1 MQNINYIILGCN
13 FQLILFAVAACGS
26 VYCTACSV
34 FLCLL
39 LVSDDSPLTEPSE
52 AMVARVG
59 CWQIHCL
66 AVPSV
71 CTRSLCLARGLSLA
85 PRRLP
90 APLLLNDDND
100 KREGGE
106 WAGCE
111 NPSRSQLMEPEP
123 FNMFLKILLNEDK
136 QHCITRHRPGIQLS
150 LRVIYSSHARH
161 FRGYFCKVSK
171 NEDWFRAR
179 TWLSSTLSS
188 SSFSVLLTIPPSSC
202 QDRAGQAMALSLSL
216 CSFSIPVGIFG
227 PNS

>member
-1 MQNINYIILGCN
+1 MCCLACNYSVPAATSVHHNIQYHQLVQNINYIILGCN

-34 FLCLL
+34 FMCLL

-111 NPSRSQLMEPEP
+111 NPL
-123 FNMFLKILLNEDK
+123 
-136 QHCITRHRPGIQLS
+136 H
-150 LRVIYSSHARH
+150 V
-161 FRGYFCKVSK
+161 
-171 NEDWFRAR
+171 
-179 TWLSSTLSS
+179 LSSWSQS
-188 SSFSVLLTIPPSSC
+188 HSI
-202 QDRAGQAMALSLSL
+202 
-216 CSFSIPVGIFG
+216 CS
-227 PNS
+227 